1 MKILL
6 IDNYDSFTHILAD
19 YIRQCGA
26 TCTVVRNDEEKI
38 LNTNYISDFN
48 CIVLSP
54 GPETPSKAGFMMQVL
69 NKFYNQIPILG
80 VCLGHQAIGE
90 FFGAK
95 LIKAQKPMHG
105 KVDTVYIKKNH
116 PIFENI
122 EESFTITRYHSLI
135 LTELKQPLSAL
146 ALSRNNEIMII
157 AHSHL
162 PIVGIQFHPE
172 SYLTD
177 YGLVLIKNFITFAA
191 KHLT

>member
-1 MKILL
+1 
-6 IDNYDSFTHILAD
+6 
-19 YIRQCGA
+19 
-26 TCTVVRNDEEKI
+26 
-38 LNTNYISDFN
+38 
-48 CIVLSP
+48 
-54 GPETPSKAGFMMQVL
+54 
-69 NKFYNQIPILG
+69 
-80 VCLGHQAIGE
+80 
-90 FFGAK
+90 
-95 LIKAQKPMHG
+95 
-105 KVDTVYIKKNH
+105 KNH